1 VKAKQTGKT
10 LNPYPPP
17 TVVTFTF
24 NQLERFGVLERA
36 YVYVSNV
43 VNKNILARNTL
54 NTGLIADVFKSVDG
68 FWLKYGENKWY
79 SESEIRV
86 IIGSVAESLRDNQLD
101 AKEVR
106 AIVNYVVAKWN
117 PEIAQSKA
125 SMDTAVLLP
134 STVENNALRAV
145 EVFNQI
151 DTSKVSPIDFV
162 ALGSRAIAEN
172 LPDNKIVSGVMS
184 ALNFFK

>member
-1 VKAKQTGKT
+1 VKAKQTGKP
-10 LNPYPPP
+10 LNPYPIP

-24 NQLERFGVLERA
+24 NLLDRFGVLERA
-36 YVYVSNV
+36 YVHISNV

-54 NTGLIADVFKSVDG
+54 NTELIADVFKSVDG
-68 FWLKYGENKWY
+68 FWLKYGRTTKYN
-79 SESEIRV
+79 ESEIRV

-101 AKEVR
+101 SKEVR
-106 AIVNYVVAKWN
+106 AIVNYVVAKWK
-117 PEIAQSKA
+117 PEVAQSKA
-125 SMDTAVLLP
+125 SLDTAVLLP

-145 EVFNQI
+145 EVYSQV
-151 DTSKVSPIDFV
+151 DTGKVSAVDFV

-184 ALNFFK
+184 ALNLFK